1 MRKTQSPLYTVQD
14 NYTNLQQNME
24 SLTREFQQVKTR
36 AGGARAEDTCETG
49 FFISRIQEIM
59 KSYYMDPRSDP
70 VAVAGRLLKEIEC
83 FHAINCIYVADRS
96 AVNRWRRH
104 EARAVIVYLNCVFY
118 KRQTTILLKKILK
131 GRKHLI
137 Q

>member
-1 MRKTQSPLYTVQD
+1 MDAEDSISTLQD

-24 SLTREFQQVKTR
+24 SLTREFPQVKTR

-59 KSYYMDPRSDP
+59 KSYNMDPRSDP

-104 EARAVIVYLNCVFY
+104 EARAVIVYLNSVFY
-118 KRQTTILLKKILK
+118 KRQTTILLKKIFEREK
-131 GRKHLI
+131 TT
-137 Q
+137 